1 MITIIS
7 DLNEYML
14 SSDLPELSFITT
26 SKEANVVLSIGDLVI
41 LNEQYV
47 PDPSGLIRIRDLGEL
62 LETYLY
68 ENLIE
73 TFHYL
78 VKDSTNSVVEKD
90 FKVQYCN
97 VEIGMD
103 AVSFLDSFFLSMLVG
118 DKITSVSRREF
129 LHLVCREETKVTAA
143 VNYRVSKSGKTET
156 VHLDLT
162 SITSLNR
169 VSTIDVSANIFETNG
184 RILLGYTIIAG
195 QRRQNYLVDRLDP
208 RFAPSLLFT
217 NSFGCQD
224 TIYCLGTYQ
233 LESEYERSMAYVDGK
248 YRAYRINENRKYKAN
263 TGILSTAMATWAE
276 DLFRSKEVYLLEQN
290 MPGKEITITE
300 SKIVRSN
307 DPDELPSFNFEYRY
321 AQRNHNIFAMAKAG
335 RIFDNTFDITFDR
348 HEQNSFK

>member
-1 MITIIS
+1 MITILS

-14 SSDLPELSFITT
+14 SSDLPELSFNTT
-26 SKEANVVLSIGDLVI
+26 SKEANVVLSKGDMVI

-47 PDPSGLIRIRDLGEL
+47 PDSSGVIKLRNLGKL

-78 VKDSTNSVVEKD
+78 IKDSTNSIVEKD

-103 AVSFLDSFFLSMLVG
+103 TVSFLDSFFLSVLVG
-118 DKITSVSRREF
+118 DKITSASRKEY
-129 LHLVCREETKVTAA
+129 LHLVCREETQLTAV
-143 VNYRVSKSGKTET
+143 VNYRILLSDKTET
-156 VHLDLT
+156 VPLDLT
-162 SITSLNR
+162 KITSLNQISTVE
-169 VSTIDVSANIFETNG
+169 VSPELFETNG
-184 RILLGYTIIAG
+184 KVLLGYTVIAG
-195 QRRQNYLVDRLDP
+195 QRKQNYLVDRLNP

-224 TIYCLGTYQ
+224 TVYCLGIHQ
-233 LESEYERSMAYVDGK
+233 LESEYERSMAYIDGK
-248 YRAYRINENRKYKAN
+248 YKAYHINENRKYKAN
-263 TGILSTAMATWAE
+263 TGILSTEMATWAE

-321 AQRNHNIFAMAKAG
+321 AQRNHNLFTISKVG
-335 RIFDNTFDITFDR
+335 RIFDNTFDLSFNR